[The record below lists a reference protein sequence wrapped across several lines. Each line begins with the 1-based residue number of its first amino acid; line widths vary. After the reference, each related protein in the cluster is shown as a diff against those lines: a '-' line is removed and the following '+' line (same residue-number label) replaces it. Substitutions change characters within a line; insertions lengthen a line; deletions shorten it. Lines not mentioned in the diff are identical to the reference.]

1 MFGSRLS
8 LKQLST
14 VCRSLGTT
22 LHAGVPILKAIDIAG
37 GKASQP
43 ALRKALQEVSAE
55 IRSGSQVST
64 ALEDHGDVF
73 PELVVD
79 MTRVAEQTGMMPE
92 VFRSLADHYD
102 NLQRQRNEFI
112 SQITWPVI
120 QFLAAL
126 FIIAG
131 MIFLLGLVSS
141 GASTIDPLG
150 FGLHGERGAAIW
162 LGGWAM
168 LIAAGFVLFKVVT
181 SSPAGQKTLYGT
193 LMRTPVVGKCLEA
206 FAISRFSWAF
216 HLTQEA
222 GMPIDDSLRASLK
235 ATSNG
240 AFIAATDNMVRAVE
254 EGDSLTDALA
264 QSDLFSEDFVQM
276 VHVGETTGT
285 VPETLNRLSP
295 QFEDQA
301 RRSLRTL
308 ATAAGW
314 LVWCMVAGFI
324 IFIIFRI
331 AFWYVG
337 LINDAVRMTQ

>member
-1 MFGSRLS
+1 
-8 LKQLST
+8 
-14 VCRSLGTT
+14 
-22 LHAGVPILKAIDIAG
+22 
-37 GKASQP
+37 
-43 ALRKALQEVSAE
+43 
-55 IRSGSQVST
+55 
-64 ALEDHGDVF
+64 
-73 PELVVD
+73 
-79 MTRVAEQTGMMPE
+79 
-92 VFRSLADHYD
+92 
-102 NLQRQRNEFI
+102 
-112 SQITWPVI
+112 
-120 QFLAAL
+120 
-126 FIIAG
+126 
-131 MIFLLGLVSS
+131 
-141 GASTIDPLG
+141 
-150 FGLHGERGAAIW
+150 
-162 LGGWAM
+162 
-168 LIAAGFVLFKVVT
+168 
-181 SSPAGQKTLYGT
+181 
-193 LMRTPVVGKCLEA
+193 
-206 FAISRFSWAF
+206 
-216 HLTQEA
+216 
-222 GMPIDDSLRASLK
+222 MPIDDSLRASLK